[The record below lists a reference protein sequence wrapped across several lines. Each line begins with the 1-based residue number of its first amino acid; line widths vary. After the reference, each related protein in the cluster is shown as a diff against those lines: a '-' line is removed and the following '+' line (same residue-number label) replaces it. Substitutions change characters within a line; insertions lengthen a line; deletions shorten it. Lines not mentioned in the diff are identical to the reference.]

1 MLSNK
6 CKYKLQQH
14 SPKSWNAVNTR
25 VANVGPVNAGTV
37 NTGAAIANAGHHAE
51 SRWQPRRQELASNH
65 TTSTWGS
72 WAIWKPW
79 DCVDQQSTTRHS
91 CVLQHTNNKLCPH
104 DSYKDVIKMEE
115 TCQLAPPATKL
126 LGLPDHKNNM
136 SISLTGW
143 VMAVLLHIC
152 NTRMDAVFL
161 HLQVTCNTHLYQL
174 TWRMEPVLK

>member
-1 MLSNK
+1 M
-6 CKYKLQQH
+6 
-14 SPKSWNAVNTR
+14 
-25 VANVGPVNAGTV
+25 
-37 NTGAAIANAGHHAE
+37 
-51 SRWQPRRQELASNH
+51 
-65 TTSTWGS
+65 
-72 WAIWKPW
+72 
-79 DCVDQQSTTRHS
+79 DQQSTTRHS

-174 TWRMEPVLK
+174 T